1 MTCTSTG
8 DRRRALSTGFNTI
21 QDAFNS
27 GDRETLLYV
36 PAIVPD
42 QSRPDYLAVVDV
54 DPQSETYQ
62 QACCCHQCRD
72 FAVDTDGPR

>member
-1 MTCTSTG
+1 MM
-8 DRRRALSTGFNTI
+8 

-42 QSRPDYLAVVDV
+42 HSRPDYLAVVDV

-62 QACCCHQCRD
+62 QVCAAAGGATTINY
-72 FAVDTDGPR
+72 F